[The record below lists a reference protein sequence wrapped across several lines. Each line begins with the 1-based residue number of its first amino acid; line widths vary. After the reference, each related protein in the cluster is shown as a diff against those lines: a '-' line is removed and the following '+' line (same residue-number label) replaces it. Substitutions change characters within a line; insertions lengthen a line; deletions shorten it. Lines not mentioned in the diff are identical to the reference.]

1 MVDALNKL
9 KKLRGSDWAELR
21 VRGTQ
26 ALAARAES
34 YGWSAQARV
43 PEGAAFRKLFDAS
56 RLSVGG
62 GHVSDEN
69 LLAHFR
75 ARRESQFF
83 AGFSDR
89 EGTVAE
95 LRRRFPAAEAA
106 VLERAARAGE
116 GRFDLL
122 GFKDLH
128 FGAPPDWHLEPVSGR
143 RAPRKHWSRIEY
155 LDAQVT
161 GDKKIIWELNRQ
173 QYFTTLGRAYWYT
186 RDERHAQIFA
196 AHLES
201 WMTENPPK
209 IGVNWASSLE
219 VAFRAI
225 SWLWALHFFRDA
237 HALTPALYARTLKYL
252 YLHARHLETYLSTY
266 FSPNTHLT
274 GEAIGLFYLGTL
286 LPEFRRAARWRA
298 TGLSILLDALPRH
311 VQADGVYFEQASYYQ
326 RYTADFYTHLFVL
339 LGANGQPAPAPLAE
353 KLRALLDHLMW
364 ITRPDGTTPFFG
376 DDDGGR
382 FVMLDERPPNDFR
395 AALSTGAALFGD
407 AGYKYVAG
415 EAAEETLWL
424 LGAAGV
430 GDFDALAAA
439 PPEATSRAFP
449 VGGYYV
455 MRDGWR
461 PDSNYLLLDA
471 GPHGTA
477 NCGHAHADALS
488 FELAARGRTLLVDP
502 GTYNYTGDST
512 ARDEF
517 RSSAAHNTLG
527 IDGVSSSVPAGP
539 FSWRHIA
546 NARARDWKTH
556 ARFDYFEGAHDG
568 YARLASPAEHAR
580 SVLFVKGDYWIMRD
594 RVATTGAH
602 DYALHFHFAPDA
614 VPEIE
619 THPECARL
627 AVRAAAEGGMA
638 DSATPRLQVYTFAGG
653 ADGEWHEREGWV
665 SACYGTRTPAP
676 VRVFDA
682 TATGAQDFITFLIPP
697 PATDGA
703 ARVRELEATGGR
715 AFEIEC
721 GADWRDVLLLGDGS
735 YVESAWLASD
745 FAWSWARFS
754 EGGSQLEELV
764 LIGGRRLS
772 LRGRE
777 IVGLPER
784 AAYLVAR
791 RVGDQLLIETDAGN
805 KSVALGGLSAVLDD
819 LEDETDGRLVSP
831 AGERR

>member
-1 MVDALNKL
+1 MAGALNKL
-9 KKLRGSDWAELR
+9 KKLRESGLAELR
-21 VRGTQ
+21 VRGAQ
-26 ALAARAES
+26 HLAARAES

-56 RLSVGG
+56 RLDGR
-62 GHVSDEN
+62 VSDES

-75 ARRESQFF
+75 ARREPHFF

-89 EGTVAE
+89 EATVAE
-95 LRRRFPAAEAA
+95 LRRRFPNAEAA
-106 VLERAARAGE
+106 VLARAARAAE

-128 FGAPPDWHLEPVSGR
+128 FGTPPDWHLEPVSGR

-186 RDERHAQIFA
+186 GDERYAQIFA

-209 IGVNWASSLE
+209 IGINWASSLE

-237 HALTPALYARTLKYL
+237 PTLTDALYARALKYL

-286 LPEFRRAARWRA
+286 LPEFRLAPRWRA
-298 TGLSILLDALPRH
+298 TGLSILLDTLPRH

-326 RYTADFYTHLFVL
+326 RYTTDFYTHLFVL
-339 LGANGQPAPAPLAE
+339 LGANGQSAPAALAG

-382 FVMLDERPPNDFR
+382 FVMLDERPANDFR
-395 AALSTGAALFGD
+395 AALSTGAALFKD
-407 AGYKYVAG
+407 AAYKYVAG

-424 LGAAGV
+424 LGPAGV
-430 GDFDALAAA
+430 GDFDALNAA

-449 VGGYYV
+449 NGGYYV

-461 PDSNYLLLDA
+461 PGSNYLLLDA

-502 GTYNYTGDST
+502 GTYNYTGDLA

-527 IDGVSSSVPAGP
+527 IDGISSSVPAGP
-539 FSWRHIA
+539 FSWQHIA
-546 NARARDWKTH
+546 NTRARDWKTH
-556 ARFDYFEGAHDG
+556 VRFDYFEGAHDG

-580 SVLFVKGDYWIMRD
+580 SVLFLKGDYWIMRD
-594 RVATTGAH
+594 RVTTAGTH
-602 DYALHFHFAPDA
+602 DYALHFHFAPDGE
-614 VPEIE
+614 PEIE
-619 THPECARL
+619 THPESARL
-627 AVRAAAEGGMA
+627 AVRAAEGNMENEA
-638 DSATPRLQVYTFAGG
+638 APWLQVYTFAGG
-653 ADGEWHEREGWV
+653 KNGEWHEREGWV
-665 SACYGTRTPAP
+665 SDCYGARTPAP
-676 VRVFDA
+676 VRAFA
-682 TATGAQDFITFLIPP
+682 TTATGAQDFITFLIPP
-697 PATDGA
+697 PAANGMGVT
-703 ARVRELEATGGR
+703 RVRELEATGGR
-715 AFEIEC
+715 SFEIER
-721 GADWRDVLLLGDGS
+721 GTRRREVLLVGDGS
-735 YVESAWLASD
+735 IYVESAGLASD
-745 FAWSWARFS
+745 FEWSWVRFS
-754 EGGSQLEELV
+754 HDGAQLEELV
-764 LIGGRRLS
+764 LIGGRQLS
-772 LRGRE
+772 LRGQE
-777 IVGLPER
+777 IVGLPAR
-784 AAYLVAR
+784 ASYVVAR
-791 RVGDQLLIETDAGN
+791 REGNQLLIETDAGY
-805 KSVALGGLSAVLDD
+805 KSVALGGLLAARAD
-819 LEDETDGRLVSP
+819 LEEETDGRLVSP
-831 AGERR
+831 LVERR